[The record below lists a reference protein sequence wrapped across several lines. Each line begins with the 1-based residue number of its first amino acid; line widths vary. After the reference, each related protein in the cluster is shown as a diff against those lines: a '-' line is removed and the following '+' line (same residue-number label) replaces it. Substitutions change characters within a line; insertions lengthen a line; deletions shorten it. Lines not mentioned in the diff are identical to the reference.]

1 MTHFHQNL
9 HKGKWN
15 KLDLVEQMANIGSEI
30 SRTINWKR
38 KSQKDAQTSFY
49 RALELI
55 ELTLNAPKNKTRV
68 KEITRVKE
76 MLVDWYLNNPLYR
89 STDQDWQKYFLQFN
103 LAARIN
109 T

>member
-1 MTHFHQNL
+1 MKLVYHKIHQND
-9 HKGKWN
+9 WD
-15 KLDLVEQMANIGSEI
+15 KLSLIEQMANIGSEI
-30 SRTINWKR
+30 SRTINWKE
-38 KSQKDAQTSFY
+38 KSQLDSQTSFY

-55 ELTLNAPKNKTRV
+55 ELTIDSQKNKDSLT
-68 KEITRVKE
+68 EITRMKE
-76 MLVDWYLNNPLYR
+76 MLVDWFLGNPLYH

>member
-1 MTHFHQNL
+1 M
-9 HKGKWN
+9 KRWN
-15 KLDLVEQMANIGSEI
+15 KLSLIEQMANIGSEV
-30 SRTINWKR
+30 SRTINWKQ
-38 KSQKDAQTSFY
+38 KNQKDAQASFY

-55 ELTLNAPKNKTRV
+55 ELTVKDSKNITRV
-68 KEITRVKE
+68 KEINRVKE
-76 MLVDWYLNNPLYR
+76 MLVDWYLGNPSYH

>member
-1 MTHFHQNL
+1 MSYFHQNL
-9 HKGKWN
+9 QKGQWN
-15 KLDLVEQMANIGSEI
+15 KLSLVEQMANIGSEV

-38 KSQKDAQTSFY
+38 KNQADAQKSFY

-55 ELTLNAPKNKTRV
+55 EFTLSDTKNKNRA
-68 KEITRVKE
+68 KEIARVKE
-76 MLVDWYLNNPLYR
+76 MLVDWYLGNPLYR
-89 STDQDWQKYFLQFN
+89 STDKDWQKYFLQFN